1 MDGQVF
7 ANRREAGAVLAA
19 ALERYKDR
27 DDVVV
32 LALPRGGVPVGYE
45 VAKRLGAPLDVFVV
59 RKLGVPGHRE
69 LAMGAIA
76 PGGVRVLNRSIVD
89 WYHIP
94 PQAIEETAREE
105 LAELE
110 RREHAYR
117 GARGPL
123 EVAGKTV
130 ILVDDGLATGST
142 MKAAVQAVRE
152 LGPARVVV
160 AVPTGAAETCASMRR
175 LARGLLRG
183 RRVVRRLLPDVGLR
197 SARAA
202 RMNQREIPRQEWPQF
217 LASFGRRHRSWLATI
232 EEWPREAPER
242 TRAVDQPLESLD
254 AEDGA
259 IAIRLGNGEVLRVE
273 APQAL
278 RIDVTERG
286 EELGFD
292 LDTARGVT
300 RLRFRAAALP
310 EELDGIA
317 PSER

>member
-175 LARGLLRG
+175 LADEVVCACSPEDFSAVGQWYADFSQTSDSEVRELL
-183 RRVVRRLLPDVGLR
+183 
-197 SARAA
+197 A
-202 RMNQREIPRQEWPQF
+202 
-217 LASFGRRHRSWLATI
+217 
-232 EEWPREAPER
+232 
-242 TRAVDQPLESLD
+242 
-254 AEDGA
+254 
-259 IAIRLGNGEVLRVE
+259 
-273 APQAL
+273 
-278 RIDVTERG
+278 
-286 EELGFD
+286 
-292 LDTARGVT
+292 
-300 RLRFRAAALP
+300 
-310 EELDGIA
+310 
-317 PSER
+317 